1 MIFHLLFN
9 QAKPP
14 QHNTTQE
21 NLSHEQHSLAR
32 IDVCVGSRCGYVPVP
47 VPVPGPEPEPEPE
60 LAQKPAVAAAV
71 HYTCPCAQATMQ
83 L

>member
-1 MIFHLLFN
+1 MIFHLPFN

-32 IDVCVGSRCGYVPVP
+32 IVVCVGSQCGYVLVP
-47 VPVPGPEPEPEPE
+47 VPVPGPGHELEPE
-60 LAQKPAVAAAV
+60 LAPKPAVAVAV
-71 HYTCPCAQATMQ
+71 H
-83 L
+83 